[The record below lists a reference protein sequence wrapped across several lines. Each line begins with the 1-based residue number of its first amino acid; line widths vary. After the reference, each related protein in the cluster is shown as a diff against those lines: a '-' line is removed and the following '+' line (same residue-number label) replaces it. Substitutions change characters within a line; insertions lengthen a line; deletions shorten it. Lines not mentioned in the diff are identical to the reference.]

1 MFLPVPAYPGYP
13 GQTAV
18 KWLLLLLYV
27 GRAAIDRCLLP
38 AGPQQQT
45 CSSGFAGV
53 DPYWDRR
60 TDRQRTPVS
69 LHTPCSGGPSHA
81 DFMLIYAN
89 GARCRTVGGVTKTVV
104 TESRRD
110 ADGKVTTTTTET
122 TSTDDDVR
130 TTITAAVATICGPI
144 YKIAYDLS

>member
-1 MFLPVPAYPGYP
+1 MSAVQQSIDVSCPPGPSSKPA
-13 GQTAV
+13 AAA
-18 KWLLLLLYV
+18 LLV
-27 GRAAIDRCLLP
+27 WTHTG
-38 AGPQQQT
+38 
-45 CSSGFAGV
+45 
-53 DPYWDRR
+53 
-60 TDRQRTPVS
+60 TDGHYIVA
-69 LHTPCSGGPSHA
+69 HTPCSGGPSHA

-110 ADGKVTTTTTET
+110 ADGNVTTTTTET

-130 TTITAAVATICGPI
+130 TTITAAVATIRGPI

>member
-1 MFLPVPAYPGYP
+1 MSPARRAPAANLQQP
-13 GQTAV
+13 AAA
-18 KWLLLLLYV
+18 LLV
-27 GRAAIDRCLLP
+27 WTHTGID
-38 AGPQQQT
+38 G
-45 CSSGFAGV
+45 
-53 DPYWDRR
+53 R
-60 TDRQRTPVS
+60 TDRRTPVS

-110 ADGKVTTTTTET
+110 ADGNVTTTTTET